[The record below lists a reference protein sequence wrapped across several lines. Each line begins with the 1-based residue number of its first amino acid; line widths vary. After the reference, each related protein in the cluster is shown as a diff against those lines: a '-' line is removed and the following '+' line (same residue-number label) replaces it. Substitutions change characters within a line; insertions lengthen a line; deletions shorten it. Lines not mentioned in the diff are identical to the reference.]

1 MESGKADNRSKIYES
16 VLHDLGRAASSEDD
30 IKTLAFQTAKKL
42 KLSMYEDRLLTLLVP
57 LLQKVEAGE
66 QVSHQEFC
74 AWAEANLGP
83 LCVS

>member
-1 MESGKADNRSKIYES
+1 MGQKLLVILSLIGSLSLSAQAQQPLPSGSSAF
-16 VLHDLGRAASSEDD
+16 VLIGRLHA
-30 IKTLAFQTAKKL
+30 LPG
-42 KLSMYEDRLLTLLVP
+42 YEDRVVALSAEVDK
-57 LLQKVEAGE
+57 KVEAGE